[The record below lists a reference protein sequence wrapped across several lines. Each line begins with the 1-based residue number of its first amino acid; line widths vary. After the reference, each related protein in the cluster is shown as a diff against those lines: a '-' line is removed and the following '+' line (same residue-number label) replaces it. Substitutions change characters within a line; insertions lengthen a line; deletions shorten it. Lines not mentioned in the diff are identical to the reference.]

1 MSDSEL
7 LQVIYEKVL
16 SMDKEMQSFR
26 NEMQSFKSDM
36 GSVKDDVQSL
46 KNDMG
51 SVKDELRAIHNRLD
65 VVEVKATLT
74 LEKVEN
80 LRLDMKVF
88 ERDTKKELHR
98 LHDAQETLITVLEQK
113 GILPTVK

>member
-16 SMDKEMQSFR
+16 SMDKEMQS
-26 NEMQSFKSDM
+26 M
-36 GSVKDDVQSL
+36 
-46 KNDMG
+46 
-51 SVKDELRAIHNRLD
+51 KDELKTIHNRLD

-74 LEKVEN
+74 LEKVED
-80 LRLDMKVF
+80 LRLDMKIF

>member
-26 NEMQSFKSDM
+26 NEMQS
-36 GSVKDDVQSL
+36 
-46 KNDMG
+46 
-51 SVKDELRAIHNRLD
+51 VKDELKAIHNRLN
-65 VVEVKATLT
+65 VVEVKANLT
-74 LEKVEN
+74 LEKVED
-80 LRLDMKVF
+80 LRLDMKIF
-88 ERDTKKELHR
+88 ECDTKKEIHK

>member
-26 NEMQSFKSDM
+26 NEMQS
-36 GSVKDDVQSL
+36 
-46 KNDMG
+46 
-51 SVKDELRAIHNRLD
+51 VKDELKAIHNRLN
-65 VVEVKATLT
+65 VVEVKANLT
-74 LEKVEN
+74 LEKVED
-80 LRLDMKVF
+80 LRLDMKIF